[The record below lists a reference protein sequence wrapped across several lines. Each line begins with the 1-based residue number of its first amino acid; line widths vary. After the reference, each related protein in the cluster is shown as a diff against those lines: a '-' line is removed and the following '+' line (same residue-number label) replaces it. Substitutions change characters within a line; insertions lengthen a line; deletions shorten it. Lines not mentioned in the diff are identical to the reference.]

1 MPTPLAHSFCG
12 FIFFPETQKHLFRN
26 QIYSASFVV
35 FFSTFPDYDYLIGLI
50 KGDLM
55 WGHRMV
61 THTFY
66 FPLLIGMI
74 VGIGAKCFQKKF
86 LPFFALT
93 ASLIGIHILLDY
105 FCVDFHPENGI
116 GVPLF
121 WPFSGKFYNFP
132 CHPIAT
138 KMMGEYPSLLFISLN
153 DLYYMIIFA
162 GLMIWRRGRNK
173 TIKKGGTY
181 ADRSHKRYS
190 RRA

>member
-12 FIFFPETQKHLFRN
+12 FILFQETQKHLFRN
-26 QIYSASFVV
+26 QIYSASFVI

-86 LPFFALT
+86 LPFFTLT

-105 FCVDFHPENGI
+105 FCFDSNPENGI

-121 WPFSGKFYNFP
+121 QPFSLKLYNFP
-132 CHPIAT
+132 FHPIASRI
-138 KMMGEYPSLLFISLN
+138 MGDPPSILSTLIN
-153 DLYYMIIFA
+153 DFYYMVIFA
-162 GLMIWRRGRNK
+162 GLMIWRRRQNK
-173 TIKKGGTY
+173 TIKKGVTY
-181 ADRSHKRYS
+181 ADRSHKRYP